1 MLVMNVKYE
10 PDIVGV
16 RERVI
21 IDNVPRKWY
30 ILSEENI
37 KLYRL
42 TIPCLFEER
51 NNVIHKNQNYRFKN
65 K

>member
-1 MLVMNVKYE
+1 MNVKYE
-10 PDIVGV
+10 PDIVGM

-42 TIPCLFEER
+42 AIPCLFEER

>member
-1 MLVMNVKYE
+1 MSVQYQ

-21 IDNVPRKWY
+21 IDGVPRKWY
-30 ILSEENI
+30 TLSEENI

-51 NNVIHKNQNYRFKN
+51 NDIIHKGQKYRFEKD
-65 K
+65 